1 MLILPCPVINII
13 ARCVFRYRSAMLRYT
28 GLNLGDISSQ
38 VGNVNRYNE
47 AWPGHYD
54 ISLMNRVDDLSY
66 RVCRLAA
73 DRASLTDGLSVF
85 LTGN

>member
-1 MLILPCPVINII
+1 
-13 ARCVFRYRSAMLRYT
+13 MLRYT